1 MTEIACRLPTK
12 QGFLQVQRNTKEIY
26 KKIEKIINPVIIYY
40 YNNCS
45 SSDRESHISFVFSQ
59 LFPIS
64 FAKSTLLLLSYWV
77 IYYQSCGDL
86 PLSLAYFS
94 DSRPDS
100 FLFCLGSF
108 RSCFYRSLR
117 LLVTPLVSDHSGS
130 VLICS
135 YSQLSLIE

>member
-1 MTEIACRLPTK
+1 MLAVFLLSRGFYRFREIQKKYT
-12 QGFLQVQRNTKEIY
+12 

-45 SSDRESHISFVFSQ
+45 GSDRESHISFVFSQ

-64 FAKSTLLLLSYWV
+64 FARSTLLLLSYWV
-77 IYYQSCGDL
+77 IYHQSCGDL

-94 DSRPDS
+94 DSGPDS

-130 VLICS
+130 VLMCS
-135 YSQLSLIE
+135 YS